1 MQPEA
6 ACAAA
11 QGKSPLAHQKGN
23 DRLWAVIFLF
33 DPRDLNGSGSEWSA
47 GGAPE
52 PRPAAAHGGQVP
64 PSRTGKNSRPFMG
77 RLFFAVAFLS
87 AACYTFGVYA
97 RAERN
102 ILSQGGYEDEEEILD
117 RDPYRR
123 AAAESSAGDDAGGG
137 GGRYVIDGD

>member
-1 MQPEA
+1 MRYWENLIGVA
-6 ACAAA
+6 KIDSNGA
-11 QGKSPLAHQKGN
+11 GSRTHSRGRRPLRIQVLVSTPDVG
-23 DRLWAVIFLF
+23 V
-33 DPRDLNGSGSEWSA
+33 
-47 GGAPE
+47 
-52 PRPAAAHGGQVP
+52 QVP
-64 PSRTGKNSRPFMG
+64 PRAPVKQSSLMG

-123 AAAESSAGDDAGGG
+123 AAAESSAGDDAVGG

>member
-23 DRLWAVIFLF
+23 DRLRAVIFLF
-33 DPRDLNGSGSEWSA
+33 VSGDLNGSGSEWSA

-64 PSRTGKNSRPFMG
+64 PRAPVKTVVPHGTAVFS
-77 RLFFAVAFLS
+77 VAFLS

-123 AAAESSAGDDAGGG
+123 AAAESSAGDDAVGG

>member
-1 MQPEA
+1 MERRGRSRA
-6 ACAAA
+6 ATRRRARRA
-11 QGKSPLAHQKGN
+11 SPPRAPVKTVVLHGT
-23 DRLWAVIFLF
+23 AVF
-33 DPRDLNGSGSEWSA
+33 S
-47 GGAPE
+47 
-52 PRPAAAHGGQVP
+52 
-64 PSRTGKNSRPFMG
+64 
-77 RLFFAVAFLS
+77 VAFLS

-123 AAAESSAGDDAGGG
+123 AAAESSAGDDAVGG

>member
-1 MQPEA
+1 M
-6 ACAAA
+6 
-11 QGKSPLAHQKGN
+11 N
-23 DRLWAVIFLF
+23 
-33 DPRDLNGSGSEWSA
+33 
-47 GGAPE
+47 GAPGALQSRDPP
-52 PRPAAAHGGQVP
+52 PRTAGKP
-64 PSRTGKNSRPFMG
+64 PSRTSKKTVVPHGTAV
-77 RLFFAVAFLS
+77 FFAVAFLS

-102 ILSQGGYEDEEEILD
+102 ILSQGGYEDEEKILD